1 MEPASR
7 DSVPLQKRKEKKFE
21 PTKPRMI
28 ESIYFLQQQ
37 FLVGELDMSHAALC
51 TSLGLAIY
59 TNLSDGQMQHWNL
72 VQG

>member
-1 MEPASR
+1 
-7 DSVPLQKRKEKKFE
+7 
-21 PTKPRMI
+21 MI

-51 TSLGLAIY
+51 KSLGLAIY